1 MQLGLSEEKAAE
13 AFTKVVLSIFC
24 INPDTFQLIET
35 SLGSLSTKMNFFI
48 HNVAQL
54 SSGGPS
60 DGLYPFCPTRFTK
73 DTDGVVR
80 IVLIDYKLAHSLHSR
95 SPVSESLILRSA
107 TTLSKRSSTPM

>member
-1 MQLGLSEEKAAE
+1 MQLGLTEEKAAE
-13 AFTKVVLSIFC
+13 AFTKVSINFPSFAS
-24 INPDTFQLIET
+24 NPAQLIET

-73 DTDGVVR
+73 DTDGVVYFVNLMVTF
-80 IVLIDYKLAHSLHSR
+80 IHNS
-95 SPVSESLILRSA
+95 
-107 TTLSKRSSTPM
+107 